1 MHLNSYFVYMRAIL
15 LMIINNTELNISR
28 LFWIYIELSQ
38 CQIVLDI

>member
-28 LFWIYIELSQ
+28 LFWIYIEL
-38 CQIVLDI
+38 IVNVR